1 MNFGCLGSPFYN
13 ALVMNK
19 KHLYNLKIQWT
30 GNTGN
35 GTENYQTYERSHTVQ
50 AKNKADILCSSD
62 ASFRGD
68 KIKYNPEELLVA
80 SVSACHMLW
89 YLHLCADAG
98 VIVVNYTD
106 NAVGVMQ
113 ETENG
118 SGYFT
123 EINLFP
129 QVTVKDAAMIDRAN
143 SLHSKANEYCF
154 IANSV
159 NFPVHHQPTCKS
171 E

>member
-1 MNFGCLGSPFYN
+1 
-13 ALVMNK
+13 MNK
-19 KHLYNLKIQWT
+19 QHQYNLTVKWT

-35 GTENYQTYERSHTVQ
+35 GTSGYKTYERSHTISAQ
-50 AKNKADILCSSD
+50 GKKEIFASSD
-62 ASFRGD
+62 PAFSGD
-68 KIKYNPEELLVA
+68 KAKYNPEELLVA
-80 SVSACHMLW
+80 SIASCHMLW

-98 VIVVNYTD
+98 VIVTDYAD
-106 NAVGVMQ
+106 NAIGIMQ

-123 EINLFP
+123 EITLYP
-129 QVTVKDAAMIDRAN
+129 EVTVKDASMIEKAN

-159 NFPVHHQPTCKS
+159 KFPVHHLPQCNAG
-171 E
+171 